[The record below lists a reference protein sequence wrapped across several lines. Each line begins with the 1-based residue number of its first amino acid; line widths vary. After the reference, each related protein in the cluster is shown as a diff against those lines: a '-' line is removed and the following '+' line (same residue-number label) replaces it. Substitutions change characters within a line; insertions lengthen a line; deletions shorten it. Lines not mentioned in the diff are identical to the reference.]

1 MLTFSYVGCME
12 PISRFRDHHPFLDV
26 SFFTGFIKCVVQK
39 ECYDSLVECR
49 LYLLH
54 HPAISCKRG
63 YSSNQYRLSYNSVDH
78 FWERCHSHVL
88 CEKGKERVSD
98 ISVGINRSLHELV
111 SPDISPCN
119 LKPGVQ
125 IHGCRNTNTYH

>member
-88 CEKGKERVSD
+88 CEKERSVSVTYQWESID
-98 ISVGINRSLHELV
+98 HYMNWYLQISHPVI
-111 SPDISPCN
+111 
-119 LKPGVQ
+119 
-125 IHGCRNTNTYH
+125 